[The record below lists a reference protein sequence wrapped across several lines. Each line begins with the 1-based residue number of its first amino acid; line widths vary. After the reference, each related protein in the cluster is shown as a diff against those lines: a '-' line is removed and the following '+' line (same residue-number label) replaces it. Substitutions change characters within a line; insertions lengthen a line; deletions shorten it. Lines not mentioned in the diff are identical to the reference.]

1 MKNDVYCYREDGS
14 FDWVVFLN
22 ASQIRR
28 GILMIIGALLFSAG
42 LSCWEVQEGFL
53 TVVLPMAC
61 CLVCLAGAERIS
73 SFLSIQRAMKEQKM
87 KGK

>member
-1 MKNDVYCYREDGS
+1 MKNEVYCYHEDGS
-14 FDWVVFLN
+14 FNWTAFLN

-28 GILMIIGALLFSAG
+28 GILMIAGALLFSAG
-42 LSCWEVQEGFL
+42 LSCWELQDGIL

-61 CLVCLAGAERIS
+61 CLVCLSGAERIS
-73 SFLSIQRAMKEQKM
+73 SFLSMQRAMKEQKM